1 MQLRPQA
8 LFLLIA
14 GLVLGAG
21 CASTAVEEPDKSPE
35 IEQRA
40 REEREQAGQAKARHS
55 DFNLIRIRLD
65 EAISGYVSFQAQSEN
80 PRAERQA
87 ESLRSYIEAQAKR
100 FRDDLLAD
108 LQDSDPRLR
117 TIAAAALGFGGDQAL
132 VDPLL
137 LALSDPVDSVRASAC
152 LGLGVLAK
160 VTTPLDQLWN
170 LLLDDKQSVPVRRA
184 AAWVLVKLQL
194 AGAPSAAFTQGLPRA
209 LQGDPLTKDD
219 VVLVQCLRG
228 LGLLRN
234 PNLMPAA
241 LPYLSHP
248 TPLVR
253 QAALIAVGRCQNRE
267 AVPLVLPFLSAT
279 EANPNVR
286 LTARKTLKALTGNRI
301 DHEYD
306 VAAWQ
311 REFAQIDK

>member
-1 MQLRPQA
+1 V
-8 LFLLIA
+8 
-14 GLVLGAG
+14 LVAG
-21 CASTAVEEPDKSPE
+21 CASTANEEPVKSPE
-35 IEQRA
+35 LEQRA
-40 REEREQAGQAKARHS
+40 REEREQAAQAKARNA

-87 ESLRSYIEAQAKR
+87 ESLRTYVETQAKR
-100 FRDDLLAD
+100 FRDELLAD

-117 TIAAAALGFGGDQAL
+117 TIAAAALGFAGDQAL
-132 VDPLL
+132 VDPLQ
-137 LALSDPVDSVRASAC
+137 LALGDPVDTVRASAC
-152 LGLGVLAK
+152 LGLGMLAK
-160 VTTPLDQLWN
+160 VATPLDQLWN
-170 LLLDDKQSVPVRRA
+170 LLLDDKQPVPVRRA
-184 AAWVLVKLQL
+184 AAWTLVRLQT
-194 AGAPSAAFTQGLPRA
+194 AGVPATAFAQGFPRA
-209 LQGDPLTKDD
+209 LQGDPLTKDN

-234 PNLMPAA
+234 PNLMAPA
-241 LPYLSHP
+241 LPFLSHP

-267 AVPLVLPFLSAT
+267 AVPLILPFLSPS

-286 LTARKTLKALTGNRI
+286 LTARKTLKALTGNRV

-311 REFAQIDK
+311 REFAQVDK